1 MRCPFSEQL
10 RIRWMYVCVR
20 VYVCARTHIYY
31 IRHSISNATGMREYS
46 GNPPCVSANI
56 QRMQLSIPATGH
68 LSACLPPLF
77 FILARSMGKKQTGQH
92 LFRAHDGLF
101 FFFFFLLFMIYVA
114 WTCVYVVCLCWL
126 HYFWILL
133 SYFADF
139 FFFPRKGKRDSFS
152 RGKGKFSWRLVYG
165 QFERR
170 SRRYDEN
177 FIERRGLFNSGGPRC
192 KWI

>member
-1 MRCPFSEQL
+1 
-10 RIRWMYVCVR
+10 MYVCVR

-68 LSACLPPLF
+68 LSAWLPPLF

-101 FFFFFLLFMIYVA
+101 FFFFSTFYDICCLDVCVRGLSVLAALFLNIVIIF
-114 WTCVYVVCLCWL
+114 CR
-126 HYFWILL
+126 
-133 SYFADF
+133 F
-139 FFFPRKGKRDSFS
+139 FFFSEKGK
-152 RGKGKFSWRLVYG
+152 
-165 QFERR
+165 ER
-170 SRRYDEN
+170 
-177 FIERRGLFNSGGPRC
+177 
-192 KWI
+192 

>member
-1 MRCPFSEQL
+1 MCA
-10 RIRWMYVCVR
+10 CAC
-20 VYVCARTHIYY
+20 VCARAHIYY

-68 LSACLPPLF
+68 LSACPPPSF
-77 FILARSMGKKQTGQH
+77 FHIGTFHGKKTNWPA
-92 LFRAHDGLF
+92 FISRSRWTLF
-101 FFFFFLLFMIYVA
+101 FFFLWYMLPGRVCT
-114 WTCVYVVCLCWL
+114 WSVCVGCIIFEYCY
-126 HYFWILL
+126 HILQI
-133 SYFADF
+133 F

-177 FIERRGLFNSGGPRC
+177 FIERRVV
-192 KWI
+192 

>member
-1 MRCPFSEQL
+1 
-10 RIRWMYVCVR
+10 MYVCVR
-20 VYVCARTHIYY
+20 VCICARAHIYY

-114 WTCVYVVCLCWL
+114 WHVCVRG
-126 HYFWILL
+126 L
-133 SYFADF
+133 SVLAALFLNIVIIFCRF
-139 FFFPRKGKRDSFS
+139 FFFSEKGK
-152 RGKGKFSWRLVYG
+152 
-165 QFERR
+165 ER
-170 SRRYDEN
+170 
-177 FIERRGLFNSGGPRC
+177 
-192 KWI
+192 

>member
-20 VYVCARTHIYY
+20 VCICARAHIYY

-101 FFFFFLLFMIYVA
+101 FFFFFYFLWYMLPG
-114 WTCVYVVCLCWL
+114 TCVYVVCLCWL

>member
-20 VYVCARTHIYY
+20 VCICARAHIYY

-68 LSACLPPLF
+68 LSACLPLF
-77 FILARSMGKKQTGQH
+77 FSYWHVPWEKNKLASIYFALTM
-92 LFRAHDGLF
+92 DSF
-101 FFFFFLLFMIYVA
+101 FFFSMIYVA

-139 FFFPRKGKRDSFS
+139 FFFSEKGK
-152 RGKGKFSWRLVYG
+152 
-165 QFERR
+165 ER
-170 SRRYDEN
+170 
-177 FIERRGLFNSGGPRC
+177 
-192 KWI
+192 

>member
-68 LSACLPPLF
+68 LSAWLPPLF

-101 FFFFFLLFMIYVA
+101 FFFFFYFLWYMLPGRVCT
-114 WTCVYVVCLCWL
+114 WSVCVGCIIFEYCY
-126 HYFWILL
+126 HILQI
-133 SYFADF
+133 F

-177 FIERRGLFNSGGPRC
+177 FIERRVV
-192 KWI
+192 

>member
-1 MRCPFSEQL
+1 MCA
-10 RIRWMYVCVR
+10 CAC
-20 VYVCARTHIYY
+20 VCARAHIYY

-101 FFFFFLLFMIYVA
+101 FFFFYDICCLDVCVRGLSVLAALFLNIVIIF
-114 WTCVYVVCLCWL
+114 CR
-126 HYFWILL
+126 
-133 SYFADF
+133 F
-139 FFFPRKGKRDSFS
+139 FFFSEKGK
-152 RGKGKFSWRLVYG
+152 
-165 QFERR
+165 ER
-170 SRRYDEN
+170 
-177 FIERRGLFNSGGPRC
+177 
-192 KWI
+192 